1 MFVFIY
7 LYIYIYIYNTYMYI
21 CIHIYIYIIQI
32 CIYVYIYNIY
42 IFTNLFY
49 QIINDYD
56 AWSFSTDNTLVKVEQ
71 IFTYFQIF
79 HIQLNL
85 S

>member
-1 MFVFIY
+1 MR
-7 LYIYIYIYNTYMYI
+7 
-21 CIHIYIYIIQI
+21 
-32 CIYVYIYNIY
+32 
-42 IFTNLFY
+42 LFY

>member
-1 MFVFIY
+1 MY
-7 LYIYIYIYNTYMYI
+7 TYIYIYII
-21 CIHIYIYIIQI
+21 KI

-42 IFTNLFY
+42 IFKHLFY

>member
-1 MFVFIY
+1 MFAFIFIY
-7 LYIYIYIYNTYMYI
+7 LYIHILYIYVYMYTYI
-21 CIHIYIYIIQI
+21 IYIYI
-32 CIYVYIYNIY
+32 
-42 IFTNLFY
+42 FMRLFY

-79 HIQLNL
+79 HIHLNL